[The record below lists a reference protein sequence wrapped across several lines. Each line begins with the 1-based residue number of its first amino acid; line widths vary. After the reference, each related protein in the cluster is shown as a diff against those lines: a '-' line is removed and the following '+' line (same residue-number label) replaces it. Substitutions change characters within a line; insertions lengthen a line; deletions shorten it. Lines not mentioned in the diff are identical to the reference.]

1 MQILMLIVGFMFV
14 TYTFIA
20 EEVKP
25 KKMKKDHSCCK
36 KQKPKKDTVY
46 LDINKALREQHIQK
60 F

>member
-1 MQILMLIVGFMFV
+1 MFV

>member
-1 MQILMLIVGFMFV
+1 MQILMIIVGFMIV

-20 EEVKP
+20 EEVTP

-36 KQKPKKDTVY
+36 KHKPKKDTVY

>member
-1 MQILMLIVGFMFV
+1 MQMLMIIVGFIFA

-20 EEVKP
+20 EEVKT

-36 KQKPKKDTVY
+36 KEKPKKDTVY
-46 LDINKALREQHIQK
+46 QNINKQLREQHIPK

>member
-1 MQILMLIVGFMFV
+1 MQILMLIVVFIFATQTFV
-14 TYTFIA
+14 A
-20 EEVKP
+20 DEVKP

-36 KQKPKKDTVY
+36 KEKPKKDTVY

>member
-1 MQILMLIVGFMFV
+1 MRILMLIVGFLLA
-14 TYTFIA
+14 TQSFIA
-20 EEVKP
+20 DEVKP

-36 KQKPKKDTVY
+36 KEKPKKDTVY

>member
-1 MQILMLIVGFMFV
+1 MIIVGFILA

-20 EEVKP
+20 EEVKH

-36 KQKPKKDTVY
+36 KDKPKKDTVY
-46 LDINKALREQHIQK
+46 RDINKELREQHIQK

>member
-1 MQILMLIVGFMFV
+1 MTILMLIVGFLFA
-14 TYTFIA
+14 TQTFIA
-20 EEVKP
+20 DEVTP

-36 KQKPKKDTVY
+36 KEKPKKDTVY

>member
-1 MQILMLIVGFMFV
+1 MQILMIIVGFVFA
-14 TYTFIA
+14 TNIFLA

>member
-1 MQILMLIVGFMFV
+1 MKILMLIVGFLFG
-14 TYTFIA
+14 TQTFIA
-20 EEVKP
+20 DEVKP

-36 KQKPKKDTVY
+36 KEKPKKDTVY

>member
-1 MQILMLIVGFMFV
+1 MQTLMIIVGFLFV

-20 EEVKP
+20 DEVKP

-36 KQKPKKDTVY
+36 KEKPKKDTIY
-46 LDINKALREQHIQK
+46 RDINKELREQHIQK